1 MGPYIVNQKIL
12 KVLGLTQISKIRVQ
26 FNYGHNYLVF
36 FLWSI
41 ITLLLLP
48 SWFSSFGLKGHA
60 LIYLYIN
67 FLCSFKCYSSAST
80 MNHGRQSSKVPFGEK
95 ELLTSSFFSF
105 SSFTLFTPNNNT
117 LFSFCPM
124 FSTFE
129 FNELNNSNSFTPTE
143 DSSGYCDVLEDLSYA
158 KSDTDS
164 SNEACGDESDEEVSL
179 EELLQD
185 GKTKEKVEVL
195 AAMVGLETT
204 DPATVLNEV
213 VRVLKVLKKIN
224 QYQLS
229 A

>member
-26 FNYGHNYLVF
+26 LNYGHNYLDF

-48 SWFSSFGLKGHA
+48 SWFSSFGQRACTDL
-60 LIYLYIN
+60 LIYQLPLFFQVLLLSIN
-67 FLCSFKCYSSAST
+67 
-80 MNHGRQSSKVPFGEK
+80 
-95 ELLTSSFFSF
+95 
-105 SSFTLFTPNNNT
+105 
-117 LFSFCPM
+117 
-124 FSTFE
+124 
-129 FNELNNSNSFTPTE
+129 NESWQTKLK

-164 SNEACGDESDEEVSL
+164 CNEACGDESDEEVSL

-213 VRVLKVLKKIN
+213 VRVLKVLNKIN

>member
-1 MGPYIVNQKIL
+1 
-12 KVLGLTQISKIRVQ
+12 
-26 FNYGHNYLVF
+26 
-36 FLWSI
+36 
-41 ITLLLLP
+41 
-48 SWFSSFGLKGHA
+48 
-60 LIYLYIN
+60 
-67 FLCSFKCYSSAST
+67 

-95 ELLTSSFFSF
+95 ELFTSSFFPF
-105 SSFTLFTPNNNT
+105 SPFTLFTPNNHT

-129 FNELNNSNSFTPTE
+129 FNELNNSNSNSNFNSFTPNE
-143 DSSGYCDVLEDLSYA
+143 DSSGYCDVLENLSCA

-195 AAMVGLETT
+195 AAMVGVETT
-204 DPATVLNEV
+204 DPATVLKEV
-213 VRVLKVLKKIN
+213 VRILKVLNRIN